1 MSDTPEEVLVL
12 YGTQTGNS
20 EAAAEE
26 ITSSLSSQL
35 SKLPF
40 KVTPKLLTLDD
51 FLELRHGEW
60 TRVVVIVCSSYGVGQ
75 APLGARKFREW
86 CDEVLER
93 YGHDPADVHGDDERK
108 FLSGVKFALCGLG
121 DSHYTTYFRNPT
133 VIEEALTTLGA
144 VRVGKLGKA
153 DASGTDDMEQSK
165 VIDRWIG
172 DLWGVLETSIV
183 EQRGAKAMNE
193 GQLQK
198 AKDET
203 WKLCLELNPD
213 WKPTNYKAMGGV
225 LLPLLGVIIGILI
238 HLAMNGWKL

>member
-93 YGHDPADVHGDDERK
+93 YGHDPADVDGEWVFNQPFFILLNVAVGGNYVGFPTADTPFPQSMYIDY
-108 FLSGVKFALCGLG
+108 VKV
-121 DSHYTTYFRNPT
+121 Y
-133 VIEEALTTLGA
+133 
-144 VRVGKLGKA
+144 K
-153 DASGTDDMEQSK
+153 
-165 VIDRWIG
+165 
-172 DLWGVLETSIV
+172 
-183 EQRGAKAMNE
+183 
-193 GQLQK
+193 QK
-198 AKDET
+198 
-203 WKLCLELNPD
+203 
-213 WKPTNYKAMGGV
+213 
-225 LLPLLGVIIGILI
+225 
-238 HLAMNGWKL
+238 

>member
-1 MSDTPEEVLVL
+1 LVL

-86 CDEVLER
+86 CDEV
-93 YGHDPADVHGDDERK
+93 K

-183 EQRGAKAMNE
+183 
-193 GQLQK
+193 
-198 AKDET
+198 
-203 WKLCLELNPD
+203 
-213 WKPTNYKAMGGV
+213 
-225 LLPLLGVIIGILI
+225 
-238 HLAMNGWKL
+238 